1 MMDFSELDNNE
12 NIIKMDINFD
22 LLVNYSISI
31 MESDPGLYS
40 LLNDIILNLKD
51 SVTKEISRFIKLLD
65 QDELVTQNKIQQIQI
80 RDLKRILTKNNF
92 WEEE

>member
-31 MESDPGLYS
+31 MESNPGLYS

>member
-1 MMDFSELDNNE
+1 MDFSELDNNE

-31 MESDPGLYS
+31 MESNPGLYS